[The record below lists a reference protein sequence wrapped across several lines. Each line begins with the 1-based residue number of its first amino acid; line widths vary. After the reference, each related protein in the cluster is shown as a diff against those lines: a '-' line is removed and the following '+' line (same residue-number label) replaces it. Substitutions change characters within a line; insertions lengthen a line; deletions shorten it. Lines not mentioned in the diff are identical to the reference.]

1 MNIFIKDTNDFKQK
15 IGEIKN
21 NLSDGWDVPED
32 GIVSDDAYDIYYIF
46 QYKGDEFKGALLHI
60 NKKPTNG
67 KHIISIS
74 PIGKKNEFTTEEHD
88 KVLNHFMNT
97 MKNIDI
103 EFGNL

>member
-1 MNIFIKDTNDFKQK
+1 MKMNIFIKDTNDFKQK

-60 NKKPTNG
+60 NKKPTKG
-67 KHIISIS
+67 SILYQS
-74 PIGKKNEFTTEEHD
+74 ALSAKRMNSRLKNMI
-88 KVLNHFMNT
+88 KC
-97 MKNIDI
+97 
-103 EFGNL
+103 